1 MSMRNS
7 VEVRAPF
14 LDKDLFN
21 FVYSLKKQR
30 TNEKDY
36 KYLVKELAKTK
47 IPIKVLNSKKKGFN
61 MPISLFMR
69 ENFLS
74 EVSYFLSK
82 KNLKKYGFIKENFYE
97 DLVVPMLN
105 GDNKNIQII
114 WNVLIFHVW
123 ISLIR

>member
-1 MSMRNS
+1 
-7 VEVRAPF
+7 
-14 LDKDLFN
+14 
-21 FVYSLKKQR
+21 
-30 TNEKDY
+30 
-36 KYLVKELAKTK
+36 
-47 IPIKVLNSKKKGFN
+47 